1 MRSHRRLAVLAAA
14 LAALACASTAQA
26 GLATRLDS
34 ALGSSRIPWRLQ
46 GAIALDLTSGVTVY
60 EHNADTPRR
69 PASNEKLA
77 VALTALEKLN
87 PQGRIPTRVLGEGR
101 LDGTVW
107 RGRILIKGYGDP
119 SLQRDDL
126 TLLARRLRAR
136 GIRWVTGGII
146 GDETYFDRVRV
157 GPGWKRGFYK
167 VESPPLS
174 ALVVGRARI
183 LGKTLDN
190 PALSAAH
197 LFRSAL
203 LAAGIHVMRS
213 ASVGRAGPDAV
224 RLADAY
230 STKIALLVRQ
240 MNRESD
246 NFYAEMLLK
255 RIGAEQLGR
264 GSTSAG
270 AQVVRTVLKA
280 RGIPLAGVRIADG
293 SGLSLLDRMTPRALS
308 AILTSAW
315 QDARLA
321 TVFYGSLPIAGVN
334 GTLEDRM
341 ESGPAYGQ
349 VRAKTGTTS
358 NASALSGFAKTRFV
372 FSILQNG
379 SPVPA
384 TRARKSQDRFAQ
396 ILAGTP

>member
-1 MRSHRRLAVLAAA
+1 MRSRRTLAVVIAA
-14 LAALACASTAQA
+14 LAGLSAASGAQA
-26 GLATRLDS
+26 GLSTRLDS
-34 ALGSSRIPWRLQ
+34 ALASSRISWSAQ
-46 GAIALDLTSGVTVY
+46 GGLALDLASGATVY
-60 EHNADTPRR
+60 EHNADKSLR

-77 VALTALEKLN
+77 IALTALEKLN
-87 PQGRIPTRVLGEGR
+87 PQGRIPTRVFGEGR

-126 TLLARRLRAR
+126 ALLARRLRDR

-146 GDETYFDRVRV
+146 GDESYFDRVRV
-157 GPGWKRGFYK
+157 GPGWKRSFYK
-167 VESPPLS
+167 IESPPLS
-174 ALVVGRARI
+174 ALVVGRARV
-183 LGKTLDN
+183 LGQTVSN

-203 LAAGIHVMRS
+203 IARGIHVMRS

-230 STKIALLVRQ
+230 STKISLLVRQ

-255 RIGAEQLGR
+255 RIGAEEAGK
-264 GSTSAG
+264 GTTAAG
-270 AQVVRTVLKA
+270 AQVVRTELKA
-280 RGIPLAGVRIADG
+280 RGIPLTGVRIADG
-293 SGLSLLDRMTPRALS
+293 SGLSLLDRTTPRALA

-315 QDARLA
+315 HDARLS
-321 TVFYGSLPIAGVN
+321 TVFYGSLPVAGVN

-341 ESGPAYGQ
+341 QTGAAYGQ
-349 VRAKTGTTS
+349 VHAKTGTTS
-358 NASALSGFAKTRFV
+358 NASALSGFVKTRFV
-372 FSILQNG
+372 FSIIQNG